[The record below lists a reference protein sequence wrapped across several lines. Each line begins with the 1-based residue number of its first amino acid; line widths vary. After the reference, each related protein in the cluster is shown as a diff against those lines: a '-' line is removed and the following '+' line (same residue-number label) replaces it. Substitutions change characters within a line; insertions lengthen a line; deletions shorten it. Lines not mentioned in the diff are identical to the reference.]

1 MVDYGYLYGYG
12 YEIYMMEFETP
23 GFHIFKFK
31 CSQIQVVLENKTDSD
46 YLSTFSRQRRKVRAQ
61 LNLPQKRKL
70 WIQERIHPT
79 LKIEKSATK
88 NVVP

>member
-1 MVDYGYLYGYG
+1 MVRYLYGYG

-31 CSQIQVVLENKTDSD
+31 CSQIQVLENKNSF
-46 YLSTFSRQRRKVRAQ
+46 LLPTFSRQRRKVRAQ

-70 WIQERIHPT
+70 WIQEGIHPT

-88 NVVP
+88 NVDP